1 MWRNWNPLNPPIN
14 HQSSEEENEYE
25 SPLENEPDLNELVS
39 PHRPHQSASASPR
52 ALLRPDPP
60 PVDQVLADAGR
71 RLRNLPDRQQ
81 RVANRNAVRQAQEV
95 AEAQA
100 AEAAEAASMVNY
112 DTEDKADGEKAQ
124 DLARSI
130 KVEFDPNNIKFW
142 FAQLEDEME
151 MATINRQWLKKSVL
165 QRNLPLK
172 IKEDVMGFLSLQK
185 GEAGAHIYLD
195 IKSELI
201 RIYAPKPQD
210 AYNKALGRTM
220 VGLPSQLGYQIIND
234 ICTKPVKLD
243 GCCCAAAALAIWSNQ
258 LPVNIRAHISNM
270 TFTKDTHK
278 QVFEAADRIFNSGRQ
293 VNVAVAALKSTTLDE
308 TLPAFSAQNQPATEV
323 AAIAGKGKN
332 KKNKKPKK
340 PRSQLTKHASVP
352 DKLAEKMCDRHYVH
366 ADQAWY
372 CLAPSTC
379 PWKDRCATKNN

>member
-1 MWRNWNPLNPPIN
+1 MNPPIN
-14 HQSSEEENEYE
+14 EQSSEDENNYE
-25 SPLENEPDLNELVS
+25 SPPENDPNNLVS
-39 PHRPHQSASASPR
+39 PNRPHQSPSASPR

-60 PVDQVLADAGR
+60 RVEEVLGEVQQ
-71 RLRNLPDRQQ
+71 RLNSLPNRQQ
-81 RVANRNAVRQAQEV
+81 RQENRNAVRRAQEV

-100 AEAAEAASMVNY
+100 IAAAAAEAAQADTMVNY
-112 DTEDKADGEKAQ
+112 DAEDKNDGDKAQ

-130 KVEFDPNNIKFW
+130 KVEFDPQNIKFW

-151 MATINRQWLKKSVL
+151 MASVGRQWLKKSVL

-172 IKEDVMGFLSLQK
+172 IKEDVMGFLQLQK
-185 GEAGAHIYLD
+185 AEAGAHIYLD
-195 IKSELI
+195 IKNELI

-210 AYNKALGRTM
+210 AYNKALSRTM
-220 VGLPSQLGYQIIND
+220 AGLPSQLGYQIIND
-234 ICTKPVKLD
+234 ICRKPVKLE
-243 GCCCAAAALAIWSNQ
+243 GCCCAGAALAIWSNQ
-258 LPVNIRAHISNM
+258 LPVQIRAHISNM
-270 TFTKDTHK
+270 SFTKETYK
-278 QVFEAADRIFNSGRQ
+278 TVFEAADRVFNSARQ
-293 VNVAVAALKSTTLDE
+293 VNVAVAAVTTSHNE
-308 TLPAFSAQNQPATEV
+308 TLPAFTPQNQPTAEV

-352 DKLAEKMCDRHYVH
+352 DKIAEKLCDRHYVH

-379 PWKDRCATKNN
+379 PWKDRCASKQS